1 CYIAKFSEDIKYM
14 KPRLFIGSS
23 VENLDVAYAIQENLE
38 HSVEVTVWSQGVFDL
53 SKYTMESLMDV
64 LDDSD
69 FGLFV
74 FSPDD
79 ITQLRGESKK
89 TVRDNVV
96 FELGLFVGGL
106 GRERNFIVIPRGHE
120 DFHLP
125 TDLLGITPAT
135 FDPDR
140 QDGNLVASLG
150 PACNRINK
158 SISKL
163 GLKVMPSE
171 QNDSVESEIAEHDGS
186 ELITDENDCIS
197 LIQSWMGQRPSSDNT
212 AAIKYADVDREL
224 GLAKG
229 SAEKYIEIAAKR
241 WDYVVSRKGT
251 LTILFEDAPSQ
262 GGWM

>member
-1 CYIAKFSEDIKYM
+1 M

-38 HSVEVTVWSQGVFDL
+38 HSVEVTVWSQGAFEL
-53 SKYTMESLMDV
+53 SKYTMESLMDA

-135 FDPDR
+135 FDAER

-158 SISKL
+158 SIGKL
-163 GLKVMPSE
+163 GEKVGSDEKDNQPE
-171 QNDSVESEIAEHDGS
+171 NAVEDVGESNFID
-186 ELITDENDCIS
+186 DENDCIS
-197 LIQSWMGQRPSSDNT
+197 LIQSWMGQRHSSDNT
-212 AAIKYADVDREL
+212 AVIKYVDVDREL

-229 SAEKYIEIAAKR
+229 SALKYIEVAAKE
-241 WDYVVSRKGT
+241 WGYVPSRKGAST
-251 LTILFEDAPSQ
+251 VLFKDSSPNH
-262 GGWM
+262 W

>member
-1 CYIAKFSEDIKYM
+1 M

-38 HSVEVTVWSQGVFDL
+38 HSVEVTVWSQGAFDL
-53 SKYTMESLMDV
+53 SKYTMESLMDA
-64 LDDSD
+64 LDESD

-79 ITQLRGESKK
+79 ITQLRGEAKK

-106 GRERNFIVIPRGHE
+106 GRERSFIVIPRGHE

-135 FDPDR
+135 FDAER

-158 SISKL
+158 VIEKL
-163 GLKVMPSE
+163 GLKTVTAE
-171 QNDSVESEIAEHDGS
+171 QDTSQVTVVDEPHDSG
-186 ELITDENDCIS
+186 LITDENDCIS
-197 LIQSWMGQRPSSDNT
+197 LIQSWMGQRHSSDNT
-212 AAIKYADVDREL
+212 AVIKYADVDRKL

-229 SAEKYIEIAAKR
+229 SAIKHIEIAAKR
-241 WDYVVSRKGT
+241 WDYVTSRKGDS
-251 LTILFEDAPSQ
+251 TILFEYNEPSP
-262 GGWM
+262 WV

>member
-1 CYIAKFSEDIKYM
+1 M
-14 KPRLFIGSS
+14 KPKLFIGSS
-23 VENLDVAYAIQENLE
+23 IENLDVAYAIQENLE

-53 SKYTMESLMDV
+53 SKYTMESLIDV

-106 GRERNFIVIPRGHE
+106 GRERNFIVIPRGQE

-150 PACNRINK
+150 PASNRINK
-158 SISKL
+158 SICKL
-163 GLKVMPSE
+163 GLKIPATGQSEIDEALSEPSE
-171 QNDSVESEIAEHDGS
+171 SD
-186 ELITDENDCIS
+186 LITDENDCIS
-197 LIQSWMGQRPSSDNT
+197 LIQSWMGQRYSGDNT
-212 AAIKYADVDREL
+212 AVIKYADVDREL

-229 SAEKYIEIAAKR
+229 SAERFIEMAAAEWGYI
-241 WDYVVSRKGT
+241 VSRKGT
-251 LTILFEDAPSQ
+251 QTILFEDPLS
-262 GGWM
+262 

>member
-1 CYIAKFSEDIKYM
+1 M

-38 HSVEVTVWSQGVFDL
+38 HLAEVTVWSQGVFDL
-53 SKYTMESLMDV
+53 SKYTMESLMYA
-64 LDDSD
+64 LDESD

-79 ITQLRGESKK
+79 ITQLRGEFKK

-106 GRERNFIVIPRGHE
+106 GRERSFIVIPRGHE

-125 TDLLGITPAT
+125 TDLLGITPGT
-135 FDPDR
+135 FDAER
-140 QDGNLVASLG
+140 QDDNLVASLG

-158 SISKL
+158 VIEKL
-163 GLKVMPSE
+163 GLKAASPNQGNSLVAVVEES
-171 QNDSVESEIAEHDGS
+171 NDSD
-186 ELITDENDCIS
+186 LITDENDCIT

-212 AAIKYADVDREL
+212 AAIKYSDVDREL

-229 SAEKYIEIAAKR
+229 SAVKYIEIAAKR
-241 WDYVVSRKGT
+241 WDYLVSRKGAS
-251 LTILFEDAPSQ
+251 TILFEDTSSSL
-262 GGWM
+262 WEL

>member
-1 CYIAKFSEDIKYM
+1 M

-38 HSVEVTVWSQGVFDL
+38 HSVEVTVWSQGVFEL
-53 SKYTMESLMDV
+53 SKYTMESLMDAI
-64 LDDSD
+64 DDSD

-79 ITQLRGESKK
+79 ITQLRGEPKK

-106 GRERNFIVIPRGHE
+106 GRERSFVVIPRGHE

-135 FDPDR
+135 FDAER

-158 SISKL
+158 SIIKL
-163 GLKVMPSE
+163 GGKSASE
-171 QNDSVESEIAEHDGS
+171 HNVYQTEVSTEEADDSH
-186 ELITDENDCIS
+186 LIDDENDCIS
-197 LIQSWMGQRPSSDNT
+197 LIQSWMGERHSSDNT
-212 AAIKYADVDREL
+212 AVIKYADVDREL
-224 GLAKG
+224 GLVKG
-229 SAEKYIEIAAKR
+229 SALKYIEVAAKE
-241 WDYVVSRKGT
+241 WGYVPSRKGAA
-251 LTILFEDAPSQ
+251 TILFKDTTPNH
-262 GGWM
+262 W

>member
-1 CYIAKFSEDIKYM
+1 M
-14 KPRLFIGSS
+14 KPRMFIGSS
-23 VENLDVAYAIQENLE
+23 VENVDVAYAIQENLE
-38 HSVEVTVWSQGVFDL
+38 HSVEVTVWSQGVFNL
-53 SKYTMESLMDV
+53 SKHTMESLMDS
-64 LDDSD
+64 LNDSD

-89 TVRDNVV
+89 TVRDNVI

-106 GRERNFIVIPRGHE
+106 GRERNFIVIPRDQE

-150 PACNRINK
+150 PACNKIDR

-163 GLKVMPSE
+163 GSKVPS
-171 QNDSVESEIAEHDGS
+171 NDPSGSAGS
-186 ELITDENDCIS
+186 EVVELNETSLITDKNDCIL
-197 LIQSWMGQRPSSDNT
+197 LIQSWMGKRPSSDNT
-212 AAIKYADVDREL
+212 AAIRYADVDREL
-224 GLAKG
+224 RLEKG
-229 SAEKYIEIAAKR
+229 SAEKFIETAAKK
-241 WDYVVSRKGT
+241 WNYIVSRKGT
-251 LTILFEDAPSQ
+251 QTILFEDDPSG
-262 GGWM
+262 GGW

>member
-1 CYIAKFSEDIKYM
+1 M

-23 VENLDVAYAIQENLE
+23 VENLDIAYAIQENLE
-38 HSVEVTVWSQGVFDL
+38 HSVEVTVWSQGVFEL
-53 SKYTMESLMDV
+53 SKYTMESLMDAI
-64 LDDSD
+64 DDSD

-106 GRERNFIVIPRGHE
+106 GRERSFVVIPRGHE

-135 FDPDR
+135 FDAER

-158 SISKL
+158 TITKL
-163 GLKVMPSE
+163 GGKSTSE
-171 QNDSVESEIAEHDGS
+171 HNVSQPEVSTEEAEGS
-186 ELITDENDCIS
+186 YLIDDENDCVS
-197 LIQSWMGQRPSSDNT
+197 LIQSWMGQRHSSDNT
-212 AAIKYADVDREL
+212 AVIKYADVDREL
-224 GLAKG
+224 GLVKG
-229 SAEKYIEIAAKR
+229 SALKYIEVAAKE
-241 WDYVVSRKGT
+241 WGYVPSRKGAA
-251 LTILFEDAPSQ
+251 TILFKDTTPNH
-262 GGWM
+262 W